1 MPGHRRQS
9 RHRLPLALGILF
21 AAQTSSANDLPLRFS
36 INDSWAMPMVQIE
49 ADQAVTGILYDLQR
63 RLAARVG
70 RQAEMLVMPRLR
82 VQQALDNG
90 DIDVRC
96 YVSPDWVNSGHY
108 RYIWSLPFMTQRD
121 LLVGRQAAARQPE
134 QLQGERLG
142 TVLGFT
148 YPQLD
153 RLFASGQITREDAR
167 TQEQVLLKLQAG
179 RYPYAVSNELSL
191 HWYNRQ
197 RPASQQLHALG
208 EISNDPIACIVRDA
222 PDVPTM
228 ALLRAMVQ
236 MKQAGEFEAI
246 LQRYR

>member
-1 MPGHRRQS
+1 MPDLSKQATG
-9 RHRLPLALGILF
+9 RLLITISLLLTGSTCLANER
-21 AAQTSSANDLPLRFS
+21 ALRFS
-36 INDSWAMPMVQIE
+36 INESWAMPMVQLE
-49 ADQAVTGILYDLQR
+49 AGQAVGGILVDLHK
-63 RLAARVG
+63 RLAAKVG
-70 RQAEMLVMPRLR
+70 RQAEMLVLPRLR
-82 VQQALDNG
+82 VQQALENG

-96 YVSPDWVNSGHY
+96 YVSPNWVNSGHY

-121 LLVGRQAAARQPE
+121 LLVGRQATALQPE
-134 QLQGERLG
+134 QLKGERLG

-153 RLFASGQITREDAR
+153 SLFASGQLEREDAR

-197 RPASQQLHALG
+197 RPPSQHLHALG
-208 EISNDPIACIVRDA
+208 EISSDPIACIVRDA

-236 MKQAGEFEAI
+236 MKQNGEFEAI
-246 LQRYR
+246 LQAYR

>member
-1 MPGHRRQS
+1 MLGLLLTDRAS
-9 RHRLPLALGILF
+9 LASER
-21 AAQTSSANDLPLRFS
+21 ALRFS

-49 ADQAVTGILYDLQR
+49 TNQAVGGILFDLQQ
-63 RLAARVG
+63 RLAIKVG
-70 RQAEMLVMPRLR
+70 RKAEMLVMPRLR
-82 VQQALDNG
+82 VQQALENG

-96 YVSPDWVNSGHY
+96 YVSPNWLGSGHH

-121 LLVGRQAAARQPE
+121 LLVGLQPAALQPE
-134 QLQGERLG
+134 QFKGERLG

-153 RLFASGQITREDAR
+153 ALFVNGQIKREDAR

-179 RYPYAVSNELSL
+179 RYAYAVTNELSL

-197 RPASQQLHALG
+197 RPASQHLHVLG

-246 LQRYR
+246 LQAYR